1 MNDVDAKAVRIV
13 LCSWKLGVE
22 LHDLSSA
29 LVKVLVNFAKITDLL
44 DVSILTHVK
53 IQTAKKIKFSGALK
67 LIKKN

>member
-13 LCSWKLGVE
+13 FCSWKLGVE
-22 LHDLSSA
+22 LHDLSST

-53 IQTAKKIKFSGALK
+53 IQTAKKKIFSEALK